1 MNFTYIQTFVF
12 SKNLF
17 SPLCIVFKQIVSS
30 EQIYLFEEIT
40 NKLNKKEEKGIFSKF
55 ISLFSSSKK
64 KILLSAPSERNEIKP
79 IFLFELIYHFHYLN
93 LLSKFIF
100 FS

>member
-1 MNFTYIQTFVF
+1 MANIFLSCSNIVDALNLINTY
-12 SKNLF
+12 
-17 SPLCIVFKQIVSS
+17 
-30 EQIYLFEEIT
+30 YEEIT